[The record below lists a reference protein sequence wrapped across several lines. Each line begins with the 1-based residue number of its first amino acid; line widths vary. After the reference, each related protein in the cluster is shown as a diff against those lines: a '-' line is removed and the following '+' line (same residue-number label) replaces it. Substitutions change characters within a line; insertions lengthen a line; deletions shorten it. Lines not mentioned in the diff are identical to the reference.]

1 LAPAETSKLHGP
13 QLIYVLGLPFSG
25 STLFALALGNDERF
39 FNAGEISFIEHDF
52 NPVRRCSCGEPLN
65 SCAFWAPLAEELRQV
80 RSPTLDLDGHGEP
93 RELDPRGQNPFRRGS
108 QASLA
113 NYAAR
118 HADFVRRLARC
129 AGCRFIVDASKS
141 AHRLQALSTYSD
153 LPIRV
158 IVLCRG
164 SRDVLAARIKRARRR
179 NRMYVQV
186 LAPFFVAWLA
196 YHLLQIQRTLRSFRS
211 EEVVT
216 VGFPEFLKCPEA
228 TERRLSEWL
237 GEDVRLSIDGDRLSL
252 DRVQHVFTGN
262 TWMKTL
268 KFEGEPLR
276 VRHAPP
282 DPLASFERLTFRLA
296 YALIPILRNWDRS
309 ALQVR

>member
-1 LAPAETSKLHGP
+1 MASAETSKLHGP

-52 NPVRRCSCGEPLN
+52 NAVRRCSCGEPLN
-65 SCAFWAPLAEELRQV
+65 SCGFWAPLAEELRQAGT
-80 RSPTLDLDGHGEP
+80 PTLDLAGRVGP
-93 RELDPRGQNPFRRGS
+93 RERGS
-108 QASLA
+108 RASLA

-129 AGCRFIVDASKS
+129 ADCRFVLDASKS
-141 AHRLQALSTYSD
+141 AHRLQVLSTRSD

-158 IVLCRG
+158 IVLRRN

-179 NRMYVQV
+179 NRMYVQA
-186 LAPFFVAWLA
+186 LAPLFVAWLVN
-196 YHLLQIQRTLRSFRS
+196 HLFQIQRTLRNFHS

-216 VGFPEFLKCPEA
+216 IGFPEFLMCPEA
-228 TERRLSEWL
+228 TEHRLSEWL

-262 TWMKTL
+262 TWIKTL
-268 KFEGEPLR
+268 NFGGEPLR
-276 VRHAPP
+276 VRDAPP

-296 YALIPILRNWDRS
+296 YALIPILRDWDRM
-309 ALQVR
+309 ALHVR